1 MLLRTSGADSTLR
14 DKNHLRF
21 SVGAFLPI
29 VGEASSSSNV
39 LPWCISVLLG
49 KRGGLDLGE
58 WVGRKRA
65 QPGIRAWRW
74 GPLVPCRTWLNV

>member
-21 SVGAFLPI
+21 SMGAFLPI

-49 KRGGLDLGE
+49 KRGGWIWGSGLG
-58 WVGRKRA
+58 GREPSLGSGPGGGALWSRA
-65 QPGIRAWRW
+65 GPG
-74 GPLVPCRTWLNV
+74 